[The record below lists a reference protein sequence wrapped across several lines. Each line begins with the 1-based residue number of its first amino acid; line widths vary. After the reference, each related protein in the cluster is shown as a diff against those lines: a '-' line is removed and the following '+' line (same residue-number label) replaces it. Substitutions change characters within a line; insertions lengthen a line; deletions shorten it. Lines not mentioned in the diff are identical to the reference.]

1 LDSTR
6 VQDKASLAAL
16 RDTGVLVFLSLPYSP
31 DFTSIEDVFP
41 VGRSW
46 LRRYSRP
53 EQFNAL
59 PML

>member
-1 LDSTR
+1 
-6 VQDKASLAAL
+6 VHDKASLAAL